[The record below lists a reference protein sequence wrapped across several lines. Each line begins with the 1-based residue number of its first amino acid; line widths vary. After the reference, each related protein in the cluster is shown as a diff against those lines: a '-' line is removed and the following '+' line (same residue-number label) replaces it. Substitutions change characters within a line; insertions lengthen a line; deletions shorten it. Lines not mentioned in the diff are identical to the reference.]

1 MAKECEKLR
10 ADVDELREQ
19 REAEVEAHRTRL
31 EDENRASLRGL

>member
-19 REAEVEAHRTRL
+19 REAEFEAHRTRL
-31 EDENRASLRGL
+31 EDEYRPILRGL